1 MRPPRRSGSALASVG
16 VGRVELLARG
26 GWHPPPPASVGTRVI
41 AVGSTGGR
49 VGKSTVTAHLAVA
62 IANLGAQ
69 VIAVDL
75 DLRTP
80 ALHGILGVERPA
92 LGWQALLS
100 EEIQNLDASLTSTT
114 IRNLHL
120 VAGGTRQGMR
130 RLGATGLDGDQRR
143 LLVRQLRAL
152 EAEVVIIDLCATN
165 HDDLLDFFSLA
176 ETGLLVTS
184 AEESSLSAS
193 LDFLTHAART
203 AAARPVLEA
212 EAAAAAGL
220 PALGFAAG
228 LVGNHAATAEQ
239 IEIVHA
245 FSRLARAQLSI
256 DLPVVG
262 CLRAQARLTQVGP
275 WTRGPL
281 RDVGPDRNGRTFLR
295 MAEYLLHEE
304 SPSVPS
310 IDAAPETPAP
320 AAPVDGETVG
330 LSRRIDRYRR
340 KYVRHEVDWAAVLR
354 IGAREVAVRVV
365 DLSISGA
372 ALEVAT
378 ELELGVTA
386 TLCFV
391 QLPGQP
397 ALPVTLKSRQQSIRR
412 AGVAFTG
419 PEDERRRLVSIADTP
434 EAVPVPASDSPSA
447 DTTQTAAPDE
457 PT

>member
-1 MRPPRRSGSALASVG
+1 MRSPRRSGTALASVG
-16 VGRVELLARG
+16 VGKVELLARG
-26 GWHPPPPASVGTRVI
+26 GWHPPPPASQGTRVI

-62 IANLGAQ
+62 IANLGAH

-80 ALHGILGVERPA
+80 ALHGILGVDRPA

-100 EEIQNLDASLTSTT
+100 EEIQNLDSSLTSTT
-114 IRNLHL
+114 IRNLAL

-130 RLGATGLDGDQRR
+130 RIGSTALDAEQRR

-152 EAEVVIIDLCATN
+152 DAEVVIIDLCAAN
-165 HDDLLDFFSLA
+165 HDDLVDFFSLA
-176 ETGLLVTS
+176 ENGLLVTS
-184 AEESSLSAS
+184 PEESSLMAS
-193 LDFLTHAART
+193 LDFLAHATR
-203 AAARPVLEA
+203 AASLRA
-212 EAAAAAGL
+212 EAGA
-220 PALGFAAG
+220 PAPGFVAG
-228 LVGNHAATAEQ
+228 LVGNQAVTAEQ

-262 CLRAQARLTQVGP
+262 CLRAQERLTQLGP
-275 WTRGPL
+275 WARGPL
-281 RDVGPDRNGRTFLR
+281 RDVGLDRNGRTLLR
-295 MAEYLLHEE
+295 MAEYLLHQD
-304 SPSVPS
+304 SPFVPSVDAPA
-310 IDAAPETPAP
+310 DAADP
-320 AAPVDGETVG
+320 AAPPDEQGVRFADRV
-330 LSRRIDRYRR
+330 DRYRR
-340 KYVRHEVDWAAVLR
+340 KYVRHEVDWTAVLR

-378 ELELGVTA
+378 ELELGVAA

-397 ALPVTLKSRQQSIRR
+397 ALPVAIKSRQQSIRR

-419 PEDERRRLVSIADTP
+419 PEDQRRQLVSMADSP
-434 EAVPVPASDSPSA
+434 EPVPVPTGDSGERSA
-447 DTTQTAAPDE
+447 RTPGRQDPDY
-457 PT
+457 